1 MPPTALI
8 TGITGQDG
16 SYLAEFLLDRGY
28 RVFGLIRR
36 SSSGPNLRNLNMVIH
51 QIELLQGDMT
61 DSDSL
66 KRAIDH
72 SRPDEIYNLAAQ
84 SFVPMSWDSPTYT
97 INVNLGGFT
106 YLLEAVRSMN
116 GSHPEDKGIKV
127 YQASTSEMYGNSS
140 LAPSE
145 KGMLALNEESP
156 MRPRSP
162 YGISKLGSHR
172 LAQVYRESFGM
183 FVASGIL
190 FNHESPRRGP
200 MFVSRKISKYIA
212 AVYAGHPDA
221 PAGGGTGALQ
231 LGDLDAERD
240 WGFAGDYVRAMWLM
254 LQQDHPS
261 DYVIGTGISHSVR
274 DLVVMAFNAAAE
286 LTGKPSGDD
295 PVSAF
300 VQVSE
305 EHKRPAE
312 IFNLRADASKAV
324 EFLGWRPAVDLE
336 RLVHMMV
343 REDLEAKGV
352 ATDG

>member
-16 SYLAEFLLDRGY
+16 SYLAEFLIDRGY
-28 RVFGLIRR
+28 SVYGLIRR

-51 QIELLQGDMT
+51 QVTLLQGDMT

-84 SFVPMSWDSPTYT
+84 SFVPMSWDSPTST

-106 YLLEAVRSMN
+106 YLLEAVRSMEN
-116 GSHPEDKGIKV
+116 GHPEDRGIKV
-127 YQASTSEMYGNSS
+127 YQASTSEMFGNSNQGDPM
-140 LAPSE
+140 AMHP
-145 KGMLALNEESP
+145 GGFVTLNEYSP
-156 MRPRSP
+156 MLPRSP

-172 LAQVYRESFGM
+172 MAQVYRESFGM

-200 MFVSRKISKYIA
+200 MFVTRKISKYVA
-212 AVYAGHPDA
+212 QMYAGRSL
-221 PAGGGTGALQ
+221 GSLE
-231 LGDLDAERD
+231 LGDLDAKRD

-254 LQQDHPS
+254 LQQKEAD
-261 DYVIGTGISHSVR
+261 DFVIGTGVSTSVR
-274 DLVVMAFNAAAE
+274 ELVVMAFEAAKA
-286 LTGKPSGDD
+286 LTGKGSGDD
-295 PVSAF
+295 VIGDF
-300 VQVSE
+300 VESSE
-305 EHKRPAE
+305 VLRRPAE

-324 EFLGWRPAVDLE
+324 EVLGWRPAVDLE
-336 RLVHMMV
+336 KLIHMMV
-343 REDLEAKGV
+343 EADLEAEGV
-352 ATDG
+352 EVL

>member
-16 SYLAEFLLDRGY
+16 SYLAEFLIDRGY
-28 RVFGLIRR
+28 DVYGLIRR

-51 QIELLQGDMT
+51 QIKLLQGDMT

-72 SRPDEIYNLAAQ
+72 ARPDEIYNLAAQ

-106 YLLEAVRSMN
+106 YLLEAVRSEISI
-116 GSHPEDKGIKV
+116 GDPVKV
-127 YQASTSEMYGNSS
+127 YQASTSEMYGNI
-140 LAPSE
+140 
-145 KGMLALNEESP
+145 
-156 MRPRSP
+156 RSP
-162 YGISKLGSHR
+162 YGISKLGAHR

-200 MFVSRKISKYIA
+200 MFVTRKITQYVAKM
-212 AVYAGHPDA
+212 YAGVSQ
-221 PAGGGTGALQ
+221 GSLQ
-231 LGDLDAERD
+231 LGDLDAKRD

-254 LQQDHPS
+254 LQQEQAD
-261 DYVIGTGISHSVR
+261 DFVIGTGVATSVR
-274 DLVVMAFNAAAE
+274 ELVVMAFDAAKA
-286 LTGKPSGDD
+286 LTGKDSGDD
-295 PVSAF
+295 VVGDF
-300 VQVSE
+300 VQSTS

-312 IFNLRADASKAV
+312 ISILRADASKAV
-324 EFLGWRPAVDLE
+324 EVLGWRPAVDLE
-336 RLVHMMV
+336 KLVHMMV
-343 REDLEAKGV
+343 ESDMQAEGV
-352 ATDG
+352 ETK

>member
-36 SSSGPNLRNLNMVIH
+36 SSSGPNLSNLKTVIH
-51 QIELLQGDMT
+51 LIELLQGDMT

-72 SRPDEIYNLAAQ
+72 ARPDEIYNLAAQ

-116 GSHPEDKGIKV
+116 NSHPEDRGIKV

-145 KGMLALNEESP
+145 EGMLALNEESP

-162 YGISKLGSHR
+162 YGISKLASHR

-183 FVASGIL
+183 FVTSGIL

-200 MFVSRKISKYIA
+200 MFVSRKISKAVA
-212 AVYAGHPDA
+212 AIYKGHQ
-221 PAGGGTGALQ
+221 TEIE
-231 LGDLDAERD
+231 LGSIVAMRD

-254 LQQDHPS
+254 LQQDHAN
-261 DYVIGTGISHSVR
+261 DYVIGTGVSSTVET
-274 DLVVMAFNAAAE
+274 LVELAFQAAKE
-286 LTGKPSGDD
+286 LTGKQLTDNPIGD
-295 PVSAF
+295 F
-300 VQVSE
+300 VRLKD

-343 REDLEAKGV
+343 RQDLEAKGV